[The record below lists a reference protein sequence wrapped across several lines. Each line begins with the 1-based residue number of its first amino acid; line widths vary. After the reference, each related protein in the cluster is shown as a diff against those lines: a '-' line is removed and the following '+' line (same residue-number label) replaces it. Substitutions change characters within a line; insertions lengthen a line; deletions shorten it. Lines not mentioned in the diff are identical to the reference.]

1 MPTFIKQHL
10 TLSDNNT
17 YDLVRVLSIV
27 AFAQFL
33 GSELFVVYKSVSFD
47 AQAFGIGL
55 GAVIAGVG
63 VALKFNPDD
72 TQKKDGN
79 VGS

>member
-1 MPTFIKQHL
+1 MQTFIKQLL
-10 TLSDNNT
+10 TMSDNNT
-17 YDLVRVLSIV
+17 YDLVRVLSLV

-33 GSELFVVYKSVSFD
+33 GSELFVVYKSVAFD

-63 VALKFNPDD
+63 VALKFNPDV
-72 TQKKDGN
+72 KDSN